1 MAENNE
7 SESSNETTE
16 SLKREN
22 EQRKKK
28 IELTEDQRKIIDDL
42 IKQEKEFS
50 KETTRR
56 DILEMRYLDRIGKS
70 NAAREAAM
78 KLIKK
83 VNREEAALT
92 ATRHDL
98 ADAQERLNETE
109 DPEKRKEIQKEIKE
123 HNKSIEQS
131 TKLITDHAK
140 EYKAANDM
148 LKKHKEISAED
159 QESVN
164 KLTGAFES
172 MTMGLISATQAENNI
187 ITKTGMMIVELSE
200 ADDVTQVLT
209 ESFGAVFN
217 VANIMA
223 SLFDTIVASTKKM
236 AKEFDNA
243 SAAFSKTTGLAREYG
258 NVLYDVQ
265 RQGNQFGVSA
275 AEGGQAMAGLLAN
288 FSDFHKTAPAVQK
301 DLSLNVAQLSK
312 FGVSADESAKLMQNF
327 NKIMGMSGKEAV
339 ETSKKIGMMGTKIG
353 IATSKMLKD
362 YTASLKT
369 LAVYGDKSIKVF
381 TGIAAAAK
389 SAGVETGTLL
399 AMVEKYDTFAGAAE
413 GAGKLNAIL
422 GSQLSAT
429 EMLMMTEDERLKTM
443 ISTMQATGQSFGAM
457 DKFTQKA
464 IASAAGISDMAEANK
479 IFGMSLSEYESYEM
493 QMNQSAK
500 TQERFE
506 EALRSMTP
514 LLDKLGLLANE
525 FAAVFVPALEKATV
539 VIEKLIGFMRWLD
552 DWTNGWATTIMGG
565 VAAMVLFYKT
575 MTLMTGGII
584 TKLALGVKE
593 RIQSALKKKDIA
605 EETLLTKEQ
614 YRQEMMNQRMQRSK
628 LKTQRMANKA
638 NQTSIKTMLAL
649 GAAILMIG
657 GGIYLAATGMA
668 EFVKS
673 FGSLNSEQLAAAQY
687 ALLGFAVG
695 IVALGVALG
704 VLVYTGVGY
713 AAIPIL
719 LSIGAAVLMIGLGVG
734 IAAAGFGYMLES
746 IGSVSVEHYAAFGSS
761 MLNFG
766 IGLGVAAAGL
776 GVFMLS
782 FGALMTM
789 LMGLSGPWGW
799 AALAVLA
806 GVAASVY
813 YMGLGAKMANDSL
826 AALTTTISDTG
837 QLGDIMKALYGSMDI
852 ASNAEAERRIKVV
865 RELVDEISGADIKPE
880 LENLALITTG
890 VSAGLMTENTVS
902 QMLTVSSLAD
912 QIKNIFNA
920 DITVKIDGDAVKDLF
935 EDGVYKTS
943 MGNR

>member
-28 IELTEDQRKIIDDL
+28 IELSEEQRKIIDDL

-98 ADAQERLNETE
+98 ADAQERLKEAE
-109 DPEKRKEIQKEIKE
+109 DPKERREIQKEIKQY
-123 HNKSIEQS
+123 NKSIEQS

-140 EYKAANDM
+140 EYNAANEI
-148 LKKHKEISAED
+148 LQKHKEISAED

-187 ITKTGMMIVELSE
+187 IKKTGMMIVELSE

-217 VANIMA
+217 PANILA

-236 AKEFDNA
+236 ALEFDNA

-265 RQGNQFGVSA
+265 RQGNEFGVSA

-301 DLSLNVAQLSK
+301 DLTLNVAQLSK

-399 AMVEKYDTFAGAAE
+399 AMVEKFDTFAGAAE

-443 ISTMQATGQSFGAM
+443 ISTMQATGQSFMAM

-464 IASAAGISDMAEANK
+464 IASAAGISDMAEANR

-506 EALRSMTP
+506 EALKSMTP
-514 LLDKLGLLANE
+514 LLNKLGLLANE
-525 FAAVFVPALEKATV
+525 FAAVFVPVLERATY
-539 VIEKLIGFMRWLD
+539 VIEGLIKGMRMLD
-552 DWTNGWATTIMGG
+552 KFTGGLGTTFLAFG
-565 VAAMVLFYKT
+565 AAGILFYQT

-593 RIQSALKKKDIA
+593 RIQSAYKKKDII
-605 EETLLTKEQ
+605 EETILTKKQ
-614 YRQEMMNQRMQRSK
+614 HNQEMRNQKLQRSK
-628 LKTQRMANKA
+628 LKTQKMMNKA
-638 NQTSIKTMLAL
+638 NQAGKTSALAM
-649 GAAILMIG
+649 GAAIMMMG
-657 GGIYLAATGMA
+657 VGIALAAVGLAQLVKAFKGLSGPEMA
-668 EFVKS
+668 V
-673 FGSLNSEQLAAAQY
+673 ATV
-687 ALLGFAVG
+687 ALLGFGIAVAG
-695 IVALGVALG
+695 LVYMMLTIAPAAGVA
-704 VLVYTGVGY
+704 Y
-713 AAIPIL
+713 PIL
-719 LSIGAAVLMIGLGVG
+719 LGIGGAIALIGLGVG
-734 IAAAGFGYMLES
+734 LAAAGFGYMLES
-746 IGSVSVEHYAAFGSS
+746 IGSVSIEHYAAFGSS

-776 GVFMLS
+776 GLFMLS
-782 FGALMTM
+782 FGTLMTM
-789 LMGLSGPWGW
+789 LMGLSGPWGY
-799 AALAVLA
+799 AAVAVLA

-826 AALTTTISDTG
+826 AALVSTISDTG

-852 ASNAEAERRIKVV
+852 ASNTEAERRIKVV

-890 VSAGLMTENTVS
+890 VSAGLMTKNTVS

-920 DITVKIDGDAVKDLF
+920 DITVNIDGDAVKDLF
-935 EDGVYKTS
+935 EDGVYKTT